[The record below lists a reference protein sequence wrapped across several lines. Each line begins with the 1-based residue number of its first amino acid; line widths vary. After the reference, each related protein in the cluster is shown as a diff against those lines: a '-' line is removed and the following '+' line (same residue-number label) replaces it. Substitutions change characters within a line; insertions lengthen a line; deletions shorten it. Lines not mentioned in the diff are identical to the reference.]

1 MMRLSELFFG
11 AWCMTLI
18 NGIAT
23 VVMEVCEKDQHPV
36 YTTTKLIC
44 CPKCENSLP
53 QEPCTYDTIEC
64 RCREGFGCQ
73 TISCTECSK
82 LPGCKSEERLRRT
95 EINSSFYKY
104 DCEKCPSG
112 MGLDMKSGEC
122 IPADVRT
129 APTTKNPSTGS
140 TTGSHIP
147 DNNNMWIFICVF
159 VGVFLLLITIVI
171 HLLIHK
177 MKMGRSLKMEGDLI
191 QPHTIV
197 PINIKE
203 DGDTWSYQYPEEE
216 HGDGALNNKLAAF

>member
-23 VVMEVCEKDQHPV
+23 VVMEVCREGQHPV
-36 YTTTKLIC
+36 YTTERLIC
-44 CPKCENSLP
+44 CRKCENSLL
-53 QEPCTYDTIEC
+53 QEPCSYDTIEC
-64 RCREGFGCQ
+64 RCHEGYGCQ
-73 TISCTECSK
+73 TISCTECIL
-82 LPGCKSEERLRRT
+82 LPGCKSGERLKRT
-95 EINSSFYKY
+95 EVNSSFYQY
-104 DCEKCPSG
+104 NCEKCPSG
-112 MGLDMKSGEC
+112 MSLDMKSGEC
-122 IPADVRT
+122 KTADVHT

-140 TTGSHIP
+140 TTGS
-147 DNNNMWIFICVF
+147 N
-159 VGVFLLLITIVI
+159 
-171 HLLIHK
+171 
-177 MKMGRSLKMEGDLI
+177 RDLV